1 MGGNKFR
8 ISHKKAS
15 TGCGTCRARRVKCD
29 EQKPCCRRCAIAGR
43 ICDGYRT
50 QDPFVVFIAPQTRN
64 QLSDGFEN
72 DTERRF
78 FDYFRSIS
86 AFEFSR
92 FFDEKIW
99 CKQVLQAAHS
109 VPAVKHAVVA
119 VASSHESFKAVRTHV
134 PWNLPRWPT
143 ARIHAQGE
151 YSKAVTALRIQLEQ
165 DKSQCLP
172 VVLTCGLLFC
182 CLEML
187 GGNAPGA
194 LAHLAACIKI
204 LNSITS
210 KPDPT
215 AQDIIYIQS
224 HTPLTNDVERDLL
237 PIFTR
242 LDIMASQG
250 VIGRVPLLKQKTLP
264 ALDDHNASPAYSFLS
279 FSEAV
284 QALYSLESAELALD
298 QTTWF
303 DRFGLEVTH
312 GGFSCRLVNPINTG
326 HIPLEQLA
334 ARENILK
341 HLSSW
346 GPAFAAFVSR
356 HPTEADS
363 RGYLLLRA
371 HHKVITMKVI
381 NSLYTEESMMDDC
394 MPMFVELL
402 DVCAAIFSKSTS
414 SQSSTPNERRPPPT
428 WSVEGGI
435 IRSLTFLTFACRD
448 GRIRRHALWMLERCP
463 QEGVWVPDMEAPPLR
478 RLIELEEGIAAGSS
492 IGDWPP
498 QEGQVFK
505 RCEDIPEWKR
515 IHFGWKVPVPGQR
528 KSMWYCLTQPNGSD
542 GGWHV
547 NEDVVDWLPEKGL
560 YDSPYMKEI
569 GP

>member
-8 ISHKKAS
+8 VSHKKAS

-29 EQKPCCRRCAIAGR
+29 EQKPSCRRCAIAGR
-43 ICDGYRT
+43 ICDGYQT
-50 QDPFVVFIAPQTRN
+50 QNPFVVFVAPQTRN

-86 AFEFSR
+86 ASEFSR

-99 CKQVLQAAHS
+99 CKQVLQAAHTI
-109 VPAVKHAVVA
+109 PAVKHAVVA

-134 PWNLPRWPT
+134 PWNLPRWPS

-151 YSKAVTALRIQLEQ
+151 YSKAITALRIQLEQ
-165 DKSQCLP
+165 EKSQCLP
-172 VVLTCGLLFC
+172 AVLTCGLLFC

-194 LAHLAACIKI
+194 LAHLAACVKI

-210 KPDPT
+210 EPD
-215 AQDIIYIQS
+215 AAAKDIIYIQS

-250 VIGRVPLLKQKTLP
+250 VIGRVPTLKQKTLP
-264 ALDDHNASPAYSFLS
+264 TADTPNAHPTYSFLS
-279 FSEAV
+279 FSEAS
-284 QALYSLESAELALD
+284 QALYILESSELAFS
-298 QTTWF
+298 QPTWSS
-303 DRFGLEVTH
+303 RYGLEVTH
-312 GGFSCRLVNPINTG
+312 GGFSCFLARPIDNG
-326 HIPLEQLA
+326 HIPLEQIA
-334 ARENILK
+334 ARENLLK

-346 GPAFAAFVSR
+346 GTAFAAFVSK
-356 HPTEADS
+356 HPTEANS
-363 RGYLLLRA
+363 RGCLLLRA
-371 HHKVITMKVI
+371 HHLCITSKVLHSV
-381 NSLYTEESMMDDC
+381 YTQESIMDDS
-394 MPMFVELL
+394 MPLFVEML
-402 DVCAAIFSKSTS
+402 DACADIFYKATSKP
-414 SQSSTPNERRPPPT
+414 STPNARRSPPT

-435 IRSLTFLTFACRD
+435 IRPLNWIIFKCRD
-448 GRIRRHALWMLERCP
+448 GRIRRSALWILERCP
-463 QEGVWVPDMEAPPLR
+463 QEGIWVPDMEAPPLR
-478 RLIELEEGIAAGSS
+478 RAMEMEEDMIPGSS
-492 IGDWPP
+492 VGDWPP
-498 QEGQVFK
+498 QENQVFK

-515 IHFGWKVPVPGQR
+515 IHMGWKVPIPGQR
-528 KSMWYCLTQPNGSD
+528 KSAWYSLTQPNGSD

-547 NEDVVDWLPEKGL
+547 NEDVVDWLPEKGV
-560 YDSPYMKEI
+560 YDTPDTKKI
-569 GP
+569 GR